1 MKNYNKILEAVNK
14 GIKFALDDFEDDNIQ
29 GQTNSKV
36 KYTGGMQQYIIDCIK
51 SGENLTYEMWCLIK
65 NNLSQ
70 YLNLL
75 GITEEQFYIIRYMVS
90 RYNADELDSDLYKIY
105 EKNKPLFD
113 NKFRKITSKKD
124 LQKIIV
130 ETIKEEGPNCDLN
143 WIDVSGVTD
152 MSYLFNFT
160 EYLTYLQAKRF
171 RDQYPFNCDIS
182 KWDVSNVKTMEG
194 MFSGCTE
201 FNQDISNWDV
211 SNVILMEGMFG
222 FTKKFNQPIGK
233 WDVSN
238 VIDFNNMFICASS
251 FNQDI
256 SNWKLRPDADIFV
269 NDGSIKIDPVK
280 MVFTDCPIKPEFMPK
295 QLQKINTKNK

>member
-14 GIKFALDDFEDDNIQ
+14 GIKFALDDFEDNEIQ

-51 SGENLTYEMWCLIK
+51 SGENLTYEMWGLIK
-65 NNLSQ
+65 NNLSH

-105 EKNKPLFD
+105 EKNKQLFD

-152 MSYLFNFT
+152 MSFLFNFT
-160 EYLTYLQAKRF
+160 EYLDYLQAKHF

-182 KWDVSNVKTMEG
+182 KWDVSNVKDMEG
-194 MFSGCTE
+194 MFSVCTE
-201 FNQDISNWDV
+201 FNQDISKWDV
-211 SNVILMEGMFG
+211 SNVKDMEGMFR
-222 FTKKFNQPIGK
+222 FAKKFNQPIGK

-238 VIDFNNMFICASS
+238 VKLFNTMFFSASS

-256 SNWKLRPDADIFV
+256 SNWKINQDADVF
-269 NDGSIKIDPVK
+269 NMEDPNLAL
-280 MVFTDCPIKPEFMPK
+280 FNGCPIKDEFKPK
-295 QLQKINTKNK
+295 QLQNK

>member
-1 MKNYNKILEAVNK
+1 MINYKQILEAVNK

-36 KYTGGMQQYIIDCIK
+36 KYAGGMQQYIIDCIK
-51 SGENLTYEMWCLIK
+51 SGENLTYEMWGLIK
-65 NNLSQ
+65 NNLSH

-90 RYNADELDSDLYKIY
+90 RYNADELDSDLYKIF

-130 ETIKEEGPNCDLN
+130 ETIKKEGPNCDLN

-182 KWDVSNVKTMEG
+182 KWDVSNV
-194 MFSGCTE
+194 
-201 FNQDISNWDV
+201 
-211 SNVILMEGMFG
+211 
-222 FTKKFNQPIGK
+222 
-233 WDVSN
+233 
-238 VIDFNNMFICASS
+238 IDFDNMFICASS

-269 NDGSIKIDPVK
+269 NNDPIKIDPVK